1 MKFYITDY
9 LPFEERKKYEK
20 LGLYCYDLR
29 SSDDGSEIANI
40 EKRVIVN
47 NVGSIITN
55 KKISFN
61 RENYVDFDTFASIIT
76 NKKISFNR
84 ENYVDFDTFA
94 SINNEVFHLKDL
106 FKNRKMERDTR

>member
-1 MKFYITDY
+1 MNFYIIDY

-29 SSDDGSEIANI
+29 SSDDGGEIANI

-55 KKISFN
+55 KKINFSDKD
-61 RENYVDFDTFASIIT
+61 YVDFEKF
-76 NKKISFNR
+76 ISK
-84 ENYVDFDTFA
+84 
-94 SINNEVFHLKDL
+94 NNEVFHLKDL
-106 FKNRKMERDTR
+106 LKNKKVERDTR

>member
-1 MKFYITDY
+1 MNFYIIDY

-55 KKISFN
+55 KKINFSDKD
-61 RENYVDFDTFASIIT
+61 YVDFEKF
-76 NKKISFNR
+76 IS
-84 ENYVDFDTFA
+84 T
-94 SINNEVFHLKDL
+94 NNEVFNLKDL
-106 FKNRKMERDTR
+106 LRNRRMERDTR

>member
-9 LPFEERKKYEK
+9 LPFEERKKYKK

-61 RENYVDFDTFASIIT
+61 RENYVDFDTFASI
-76 NKKISFNR
+76 
-84 ENYVDFDTFA
+84 
-94 SINNEVFHLKDL
+94 NNEVFHLKDL

>member
-9 LPFEERKKYEK
+9 LSFEERKKYKK

-47 NVGSIITN
+47 NAGSIITN
-55 KKISFN
+55 KKINFN
-61 RENYVDFDTFASIIT
+61 RENYVDFDTF
-76 NKKISFNR
+76 
-84 ENYVDFDTFA
+84 V

>member
-9 LPFEERKKYEK
+9 LSFEERKKYKK

-61 RENYVDFDTFASIIT
+61 RENYVDFDTFVST
-76 NKKISFNR
+76 NS
-84 ENYVDFDTFA
+84 
-94 SINNEVFHLKDL
+94 EVFHLKDL
-106 FKNRKMERDTR
+106 FKNRKMERNTR

>member
-61 RENYVDFDTFASIIT
+61 RENYVDF
-76 NKKISFNR
+76 
-84 ENYVDFDTFA
+84 ETFA

>member
-1 MKFYITDY
+1 MKFYIVDY

-20 LGLYCYDLR
+20 SGLYCYDLR

-55 KKISFN
+55 KKINFN
-61 RENYVDFDTFASIIT
+61 CKNYVDFDTFVS
-76 NKKISFNR
+76 S
-84 ENYVDFDTFA
+84 
-94 SINNEVFHLKDL
+94 NNEVFNLKDL
-106 FKNRKMERDTR
+106 LKNKNMERNMR